1 MEEYP
6 VRTVLKCM
14 HGDQFYGTVVVIRGS
29 PIYDEDLNVV
39 GHTKRFLQIR
49 RGNLKG
55 NECREIFDSID
66 DWQKSLGITYPVA
79 NEEPILLSPFN
90 ICMASLIVPFSI
102 LAAYFHNQA
111 MNSFA

>member
-14 HGDQFYGTVVVIRGS
+14 HGDQFYGSVVVIRGD
-29 PIYDEDLNVV
+29 PIYDENLTVV
-39 GHTKRFLQIR
+39 AHTKKFLQIR

-79 NEEPILLSPFN
+79 NQEPILLNSFN
-90 ICMASLIVPFSI
+90 ICIASLIVPFSI